1 MSHPRLRP
9 LAFGEILDGAFQLYR
24 RHFSAL
30 FLAALVPFVPLIA
43 VYFLMAV
50 AVSVVGTTAGLI
62 VMMAGGLLTVPL
74 VVVGFFV
81 SMAALTYMT
90 ARAYTG
96 EPVSTEAG
104 IRYGLSRF
112 WPLVGA
118 LLLAGFL
125 IMLGTLL
132 FIVPGIILYCMFF
145 AVIPA
150 VVIEKQGP
158 TDALRR
164 SRELARGALG
174 RIFALLLV
182 AGIIAALPGMVL
194 GMGSALAFG
203 AGVDDYTLPWL
214 TFAVQSGQ
222 QLLTALTWPFSFA
235 ATVLLY
241 YDRRVRAEA
250 LDVEM
255 AAEGLPTPA

>member
-1 MSHPRLRP
+1 MSRPRLRP

-24 RHFSAL
+24 RHFSSL
-30 FLAALVPFVPLIA
+30 FLAALVPFIPLIA
-43 VYFLMAV
+43 LYFLSAV
-50 AVSVVGTTAGLI
+50 AVSVVGTTAAAVAVI
-62 VMMAGGLLTVPL
+62 AGGLLTLPL
-74 VVVGFFV
+74 ILVGMVV

-96 EPVSTEAG
+96 KPVTTEAG
-104 IRYGLSRF
+104 LRYGLSRF
-112 WPLVGA
+112 WPLLGA
-118 LLLAGFL
+118 LALAGVL
-125 IMLGTLL
+125 VMLGLVL

-145 AVIPA
+145 AVLPA
-150 VVIEKQGP
+150 VVIEKQGS

-174 RIFALLLV
+174 RIFALLVV
-182 AGIIAALPGMVL
+182 ATIIASLPGMAL
-194 GMGSALAFG
+194 GLGSALAFG
-203 AGVDDYTLPWL
+203 PSADDFTLPWL

-255 AAEGLPTPA
+255 AAEGLPATV